1 MPEEVHHG
9 ASTDLTLREQMASST
24 GPAGKDFK
32 GRMLT
37 IPGHEEQYSREV
49 DEVRYDRW
57 EISPP
62 SDG

>member
-1 MPEEVHHG
+1 
-9 ASTDLTLREQMASST
+9 MASST